1 MKNLK
6 MSLPLVNGGLLP
18 LDFDTGKQLIQELI
32 SDDFAAPPRSLVIE
46 CTTVDKKTVTISI
59 PYSDKDEVRVSID

>member
-18 LDFDTGKQLIQELI
+18 LDFETGKQLIQELI
-32 SDDFAAPPRSLVIE
+32 SDDFGAPPRSLVIE
-46 CTTVDKKTVTISI
+46 CTTEDNKTVTISI
-59 PYSDKDEVRVSID
+59 PYSDKNEVSVSID